1 MHGRRSR
8 RRRRRRG
15 PNTHLTDLFAI
26 GDNGGSI
33 LAELN
38 GRSASEEERE
48 KERMW
53 AVVAE
58 MMNNTAMV
66 TKVLATTAAVGAIAI
81 LLDLSLLA
89 FFLLQLSMTTM
100 TMAFYL
106 MNADSSSAANS

>member
-1 MHGRRSR
+1 
-8 RRRRRRG
+8 
-15 PNTHLTDLFAI
+15 
-26 GDNGGSI
+26 
-33 LAELN
+33 
-38 GRSASEEERE
+38 
-48 KERMW
+48 MW

-89 FFLLQLSMTTM
+89 FFLLQLSMTM

-106 MNADSSSAANS
+106 MLNADSSSPANS